1 MNKNELEAKIRQA
14 QDAYYNSDS
23 PIMSDIEFDA
33 LWDELKTKYPDSDVL
48 KEVGK
53 DHTEGFEKV
62 KHDIIMGSQNK
73 ASTAPEMDV
82 WFNKCRMNGHEY
94 VVAPLKL
101 DGCSIALK
109 YVDGK
114 FVQGTTRGDGT
125 YGDDITNNI
134 LKMNG
139 LVKKVDKDF
148 TGTIRGEILLYK
160 SVKEK
165 YFPKYK
171 NCRNAASG
179 IMKHLDGADCEKLNI
194 KVYEA
199 RYASNTKRHFRLQ
212 SDMLDWMK
220 NQGFDVVDYKIYDLK
235 TMNGEKAVALMD
247 QIWHEE
253 RDYQIDGLVWKTSL
267 IDYEDLETN
276 YLPEFSIALKPKY
289 SLAQTKLINIEWSIK
304 NGNLTPVAVV
314 EPVELCGT
322 TVQRANMCNID
333 MLEYMGIEIGH
344 EVIITKA
351 GEIIPTILRNVTT
364 GKSREGYVF

>member
-14 QDAYYNSDS
+14 QDAYYNSDT

-33 LWDELKTKYPDSDVL
+33 LWDELKTNYPDSDVL

-62 KHDIIMGSQNK
+62 KHNIIMGSQNK
-73 ASTAPEMDV
+73 ANTAPEMNV
-82 WFNKCRMNGHEY
+82 WFNKCRMAGHEF

-101 DGCSIALK
+101 DGCSIALE

-114 FVQGTTRGDGT
+114 LVQGITRGDGE
-125 YGDDITNNI
+125 YGDDITDNI
-134 LKMNG
+134 LKMKG
-139 LVKKVDKDF
+139 AVKKLKDKEF

-160 SVKEK
+160 SVKEEF
-165 YFPKYK
+165 FPKYK

-179 IMKHLDGADCEKLNI
+179 IMKHLDGSDCDKLNI

-199 RYASNTKRHFRLQ
+199 RPKNTKFRTQ
-212 SDMLDWMK
+212 VDMLDWMTK
-220 NQGFDVVDYKIYDLK
+220 QGFDVVEYKIYDLDS
-235 TMNGEKAVALMD
+235 MNGDKAVAIMD
-247 QIWHEE
+247 QVWHEE
-253 RDYQIDGLVWKTSL
+253 RDYQIDGLVWKTSE

-333 MLEYMGIEIGH
+333 MLEDMGIEIGH
-344 EVIITKA
+344 EVIITKS
-351 GEIIPTILRNVTT
+351 GEIIPTILKNVTT